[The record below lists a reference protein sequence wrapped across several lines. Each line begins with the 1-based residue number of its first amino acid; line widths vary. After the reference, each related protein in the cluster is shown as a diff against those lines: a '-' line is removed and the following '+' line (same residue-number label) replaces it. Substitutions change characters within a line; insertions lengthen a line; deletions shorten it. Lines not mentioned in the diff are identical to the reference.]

1 MIPKKE
7 ETVMASAVRDTSLER
22 QIAAKRRKRLTAAF
36 QTVLAV
42 IVTIIIVFPIYWML
56 VSSVKSQEEILL
68 AVPTLWPRE
77 FHFENYANV
86 FKRMNFGRYYYNTIV
101 MTGGILVSQIVTG
114 IFAAYGFSKGDFKGK
129 NTVFMIVLGA
139 LMIPHQVTFIPIYMM
154 CANWGMKDS
163 FWGLIL
169 PEAVSP
175 YYIFMLRQTFMAIDD
190 SYIDAA
196 KVDGLG
202 RIGIITRI
210 LAPMC
215 KSTLFTVTLVTF
227 TNGWNSYFWPKI
239 IALGEKRRVLTVGLA
254 QLKNTFAGQEA
265 MNNHEVMAG
274 AVLAILPVV
283 ILFFIFQKYM
293 LTGYSK
299 AAMK

>member
-1 MIPKKE
+1 MSKQRTADANARNE
-7 ETVMASAVRDTSLER
+7 S
-22 QIAAKRRKRLTAAF
+22 AKRNKRIKAAI
-36 QTVLAV
+36 QWILA
-42 IVTIIIVFPIYWML
+42 IIILIIIVFPIYWML

-77 FHFENYANV
+77 FHFENYLNV
-86 FKRMNFGRYYYNTIV
+86 LNRGNFAKYYWNTIV
-101 MTGGILVSQIVTG
+101 MTAGILISQVVTG
-114 IFAAYGFSKGDFKGK
+114 IFAGYGFSKGKFKGQG
-129 NTVFMIVLGA
+129 VCFIIVLGA
-139 LMIPHQVTFIPIYMM
+139 LMIPLQVTFIPLYIMM
-154 CANWGMKDS
+154 ANWGMSDT
-163 FWGLIL
+163 FLGLIL

-190 SYIDAA
+190 SYVDAA

-202 RIGIITRI
+202 RIGIITKI

-227 TNGWNSYFWPKI
+227 TNGWNAYFWPKI
-239 IALGEKRRVLTVGLA
+239 IARGESRRVLTIGLA
-254 QLKNTFAGQEA
+254 QLQNTFAGNET
-265 MNNHEVMAG
+265 MNNHEIMAG
-274 AVLAILPVV
+274 AVLAVVPVIV
-283 ILFFIFQKYM
+283 LFFIFQKYM